1 MKTNTGYKNDN
12 YILYNG
18 VIYKILKIINKT
30 AKIIIIDIETF
41 LIYSITWQLY
51 GNLKWFR
58 NLEEIEEE
66 KTTHKN
72 YYNINNLL
80 FNYNSDDIFNFNFN
94 ESPRL
99 ITPNKTN
106 IKYYYRQGLKANT
119 FYKVEQIKNIC

>member
-1 MKTNTGYKNDN
+1 MKTNIGYKNDN

-30 AKIIIIDIETF
+30 ARVIIINIETL

-66 KTTHKN
+66 KIIHQN

-106 IKYYYRQGLKANT
+106 IKYYYRQGLTADT